1 MLRSSRPDRHRPSR
15 LHAPSG
21 SGRTKDD
28 SGSSALEM
36 AVIFPVTIFIVFG
49 IVQFGIWYHAN
60 DIAQAAAQQAV
71 RSASAYGATQTD
83 GSTEAGKVLNENAH
97 GLIIH
102 TQITCSRGAQTAT
115 VTVTGE
121 AIQVIPFIP
130 LPVKAI
136 ATAPVEAFR
145 APPRA

>member
-1 MLRSSRPDRHRPSR
+1 MLRSSQPDRRRPPGA
-15 LHAPSG
+15 LG
-21 SGRTKDD
+21 SERPGRIRDD
-28 SGSSALEM
+28 SGFSALEM

-71 RSASAYGATQTD
+71 RSASAYGTTQAD
-83 GSTEAGKVLNENAH
+83 CSTEAGKVLNENAH

-102 TQITCSRGAQTAT
+102 TQIACNRGAQTAT
-115 VTVTGE
+115 VTVAGD

-130 LPVKAI
+130 LPVKAT

-145 APPRA
+145 PPPRA

>member
-1 MLRSSRPDRHRPSR
+1 MLRRSRSDSRRRPAVPAR
-15 LHAPSG
+15 LVP
-21 SGRTKDD
+21 GRIRDD
-28 SGSSALEM
+28 SGFSALEM

-60 DIAQAAAQQAV
+60 DIAQSAAQQGV
-71 RSASAYGATQTD
+71 RSASAYGASQTD
-83 GSTEAGKVLNENAH
+83 GRTEAGKVVNENAH

-102 TQITCSRGAQTAT
+102 TQITSDRGAQTAT
-115 VTVTGE
+115 VTVTGD

-130 LPVKAI
+130 LPVKAT

-145 APPRA
+145 PPPRS

>member
-1 MLRSSRPDRHRPSR
+1 
-15 LHAPSG
+15 
-21 SGRTKDD
+21 
-28 SGSSALEM
+28 M
-36 AVIFPVTIFIVFG
+36 AVIFPVTVFIVFG

-71 RSASAYGATQTD
+71 RSASAYGATQAD

-102 TQITCSRGAQTAT
+102 TQITCNRGAQTAT

-130 LPVKAI
+130 LHVKAT

-145 APPRA
+145 PPPRA